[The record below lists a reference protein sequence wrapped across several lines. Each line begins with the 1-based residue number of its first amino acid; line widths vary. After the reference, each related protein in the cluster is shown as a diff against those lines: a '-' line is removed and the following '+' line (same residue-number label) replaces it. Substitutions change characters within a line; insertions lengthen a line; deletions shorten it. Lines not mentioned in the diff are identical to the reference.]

1 LLVLALSACGAAI
14 RNVPAALDPS
24 NPEAGESAAA
34 PRIPGVGEAAAPPA
48 GEMPMQHDTG
58 EKPMQHEMGDMPM
71 PQGKPMQHEMGDM
84 PMPQGKPMQHEMG
97 EKPMQHEMPMDH
109 GHHANDKA
117 KPSTDFTCTMHPEVS
132 SPTPGRCP
140 KCGMKLV
147 PRKSDGEAK

>member
-1 LLVLALSACGAAI
+1 LLAFALSACGAAI

-34 PRIPGVGEAAAPPA
+34 PRLPGVGEAPSPPSG
-48 GEMPMQHDTG
+48 GETPMQHEMG
-58 EKPMQHEMGDMPM
+58 EKPMQHEMGEMPM
-71 PQGKPMQHEMGDM
+71 QQGKPMQHEM
-84 PMPQGKPMQHEMG
+84 PMQQGKPIQHEMG

-109 GHHANDKA
+109 DHHANDKA
-117 KPSTDFTCTMHPEVS
+117 KPKADFTCPMHPDVS
-132 SPTPGRCP
+132 SPIPGRCP